1 MAAIRKNES
10 GSTEKISA
18 AGITFRL
25 YQPEDLEVIPREKL
39 IELLLEEQT
48 KLREAVGIIREQERM
63 LGCMQERIDLNQAD
77 RYGSKSETSGHLKG
91 KSGPADSMGNSDDK
105 ATGLDRTQ
113 KYDGIPD
120 GLHIG
125 RPGKR

>member
-1 MAAIRKNES
+1 MAASRKNES
-10 GSTEKISA
+10 GNTEKISA

-63 LGCMQERIDLNQAD
+63 LGCMQEQIGLNQAD
-77 RYGSKSETSGHLKG
+77 R
-91 KSGPADSMGNSDDK
+91 
-105 ATGLDRTQ
+105 
-113 KYDGIPD
+113 
-120 GLHIG
+120 
-125 RPGKR
+125 